1 MIILL
6 KYDENNTVCKNIQI
20 LIIIISQLMVSLRM
34 TNIDNNLNIIINQID
49 KISKSDALLTLFG
62 LCCITWLIM

>member
-20 LIIIISQLMVSLRM
+20 LIIIISQLIVSLRM
-34 TNIDNNLNIIINQID
+34 TNIDNNLNIIVNQID
-49 KISKSDALLTLFG
+49 KISKSDTLLTLFA